1 MKIYRYKLDRSSKK
15 HNCPSCS
22 KKRFVKYID
31 EETGQYLPDHYGRC
45 DREDE
50 CNYHNPPPPETKTV
64 FVEFTE
70 LHDYSEKA
78 YKIKQNE
85 SFYFIPKSLVRE
97 TLEHG
102 FYIDE
107 YFFTDELENKPR
119 YNANDIKYFNY
130 ENLNVSPPLK
140 HEPKAPAP
148 IYYFDFETF
157 KATLKDYDKN
167 IFIQNLLH
175 NVSFP
180 LTTHAVTKI
189 IELFRLG
196 TISNNYRAGAITF
209 PFIDINQNVRT
220 IQVKEFNKHNSTK
233 DKGTDFLHSMIER
246 HYKRKGNPPPEWIEN
261 YNKNEMKVSCLFGE
275 HLLKKYPNNPI
286 ALVEAPKT
294 AIYGTLYF
302 GSPDN
307 PKNLLWLAVYSK
319 STFKLDRV
327 KVLEGRKIVVF
338 PDLSKDGNTF
348 DLWNDKAKE
357 FQKQMKNTTFK
368 TFDLLERIGTT
379 EQKNKGLDIAD
390 ILIKHDWRKYR
401 KPQNQIVTG
410 ITKVSVQTKQFF
422 LSKSKEESKTSSVD
436 LSNYYPFEYLPTIS
450 LDKFCKS
457 VLEPELNES
466 PETMIKKLMIIGNT
480 EKSKALGIYERI
492 EQSRQHG

>member
-50 CNYHNPPPPETKTV
+50 CNYLLDPYK
-64 FVEFTE
+64 
-70 LHDYSEKA
+70 DGYSKA
-78 YKIKQNE
+78 VWNE
-85 SFYFIPKSLVRE
+85 
-97 TLEHG
+97 
-102 FYIDE
+102 
-107 YFFTDELENKPR
+107 ENNISSDWKPTQ
-119 YNANDIKYFNY
+119 
-130 ENLNVSPPLK
+130 PPLK
-140 HEPKAPAP
+140 YEPKAPTP

-175 NVSFP
+175 NVPYPFP
-180 LTTHAVTKI
+180 ADEVTKVV
-189 IELFRLG
+189 ELFRLG
-196 TISNNYRAGAITF
+196 TISNSYRAGAITF

-220 IQVKEFNKHNSTK
+220 IQVKEFNEYNSTK

-348 DLWNDKAKE
+348 DLWNDRAME
-357 FQKQMKNTTFK
+357 FQKRMKNTTFK
-368 TFDLLERIGTT
+368 TFDLLERTGTP
-379 EQKNKGLDIAD
+379 EQKNEGLDIAD

-401 KPQNQIVTG
+401 KPQPEPTQEETPE
-410 ITKVSVQTKQFF
+410 
-422 LSKSKEESKTSSVD
+422 LSEEQNTSSID
-436 LSNYYPFEYLPTIS
+436 YSNYYPFDYLPTIS
-450 LDKFCKS
+450 LHKYAES
-457 VLEPELNES
+457 VFEAEPNEAA
-466 PETMIKKLMIIGNT
+466 ETMIDKIMIIGNT
-480 EKSKALGIYERI
+480 GKSKALEIYK
-492 EQSRQHG
+492 QFTHH